1 MKNIFKL
8 ITLSLLILVFT
19 GCARTLPIH
28 NVENQAIN
36 YDLSN
41 DKIEKAILQAG
52 IDKRWMM
59 KVVEPGKIEAYVLVR
74 SHRAEV
80 NITYNEKTYSITYK
94 DSQNLLYKDG
104 KIHRNYNKWVILLDR
119 QIQLNLN
126 AAS

>member
-8 ITLSLLILVFT
+8 VTLSLLILTFT

-28 NVENQAIN
+28 NVESQSVN
-36 YDLSN
+36 YELSI
-41 DKIEKAILQAG
+41 DQIEKAILQAG
-52 IDKRWMM
+52 IDKGWMM
-59 KVVEPGKIEAYVLVR
+59 NVVEPGEIEAYVLVR
-74 SHRAEV
+74 HHKAEV

-94 DSQNLLYKDG
+94 DSENLLYGDG
-104 KIHRNYNKWVILLDR
+104 KIHRNYNKWVILLER